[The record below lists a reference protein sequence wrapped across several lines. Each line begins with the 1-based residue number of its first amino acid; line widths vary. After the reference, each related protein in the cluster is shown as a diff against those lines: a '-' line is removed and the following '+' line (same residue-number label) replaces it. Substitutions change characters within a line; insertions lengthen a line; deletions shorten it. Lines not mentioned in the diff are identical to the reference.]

1 MSLEHWPRPFE
12 GLEAVKSAGL
22 SDMHHCK
29 GMSSQCPWPMQE
41 EDLPWPSA
49 ECWLQRWSSQ
59 MQQIDPGWKLQYAL
73 QQVGPVL
80 QCCTPTI
87 PRSGN
92 SQTPAPSSP
101 ESVAC
106 KSTPQ
111 SSSQCKKGACQSSR
125 DHSLEPVHLWD
136 LPYLHGT
143 EDDIWG
149 HHRHAGVQSWR
160 MVTNKWYSCK
170 PISIFL
176 ASSKHWCHS
185 WSSSK
190 RPCAM
195 QASLKK
201 TEVEPFSRCGMS
213 MIHPTYSRD
222 SLLPGGPLVCLLV
235 PNHLGGKIL
244 IEKIAI
250 ICQLSICLNPCS

>member
-1 MSLEHWPRPFE
+1 
-12 GLEAVKSAGL
+12 
-22 SDMHHCK
+22 
-29 GMSSQCPWPMQE
+29 
-41 EDLPWPSA
+41 
-49 ECWLQRWSSQ
+49 
-59 MQQIDPGWKLQYAL
+59 
-73 QQVGPVL
+73 
-80 QCCTPTI
+80 
-87 PRSGN
+87 
-92 SQTPAPSSP
+92 
-101 ESVAC
+101 
-106 KSTPQ
+106 
-111 SSSQCKKGACQSSR
+111 
-125 DHSLEPVHLWD
+125 
-136 LPYLHGT
+136 
-143 EDDIWG
+143 
-149 HHRHAGVQSWR
+149 

-235 PNHLGGKIL
+235 SNHLGGKIS

-250 ICQLSICLNPCS
+250 ICQLSICLKPCSKCGIMVWVCIHQVLDVAIFILFKDNRLLIREVDLKVNNRGGVLLHEKEIKVPKAS